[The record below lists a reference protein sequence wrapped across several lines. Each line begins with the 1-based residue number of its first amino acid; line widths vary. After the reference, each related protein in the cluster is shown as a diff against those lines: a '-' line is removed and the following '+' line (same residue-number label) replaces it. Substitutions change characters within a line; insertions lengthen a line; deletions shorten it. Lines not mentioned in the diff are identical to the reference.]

1 MNVTPYVD
9 HLRRE
14 FLLAAEAIGEESLG
28 VAEPL
33 VPPLDA
39 SIRLTLL
46 DALSTAADE
55 ISRDLA
61 PGAVD
66 LRLRGVEPTFVVTPP
81 TSGLGIEDFLTG
93 DPSSGNGTV
102 IPTAEEEGA
111 PARINFRLPEHLKA
125 RIEEAAGREGIS
137 VNAWLVRAVT
147 ATLNGAG
154 RSERRAPP
162 GDQYN
167 VGWVR

>member
-1 MNVTPYVD
+1 M
-9 HLRRE
+9 
-14 FLLAAEAIGEESLG
+14 
-28 VAEPL
+28 
-33 VPPLDA
+33 
-39 SIRLTLL
+39 
-46 DALSTAADE
+46 
-55 ISRDLA
+55 
-61 PGAVD
+61 
-66 LRLRGVEPTFVVTPP
+66 VTPP